1 MNKVF
6 LSGKIGKVPEVAYT
20 PKGRKIVTFPMSVAE
35 GGFDIDVIGSGDA
48 LPSEVQKTMGGS
60 VLVAGEL
67 IRAKLKSRDVLRL
80 KASKILWME
89 DY

>member
-6 LSGKIGKVPEVAYT
+6 LSGKVGRVPEIAYS
-20 PKGRKIVTFPMSVAE
+20 PKGRKIVMFSMVVAE
-35 GGFDIDVIGSGDA
+35 GDWSIDVVGAGETFPVRIDSA
-48 LPSEVQKTMGGS
+48 VGGS

-67 IRAKLKSRDVLRL
+67 VKARLKSRDVLRV

-89 DY
+89 E

>member
-6 LSGKIGKVPEVAYT
+6 LSGKIRKAPRVAYT
-20 PKGRKIVTFPMSVAE
+20 PKGRKIVTFPMWVEEGDFSVEVVGPGQPFPASVE
-35 GGFDIDVIGSGDA
+35 STVGS
-48 LPSEVQKTMGGS
+48 S

-67 IRAKLKSRDVLRL
+67 VSAKLRSRDVLRL

-89 DY
+89 E

>member
-6 LSGKIGKVPEVAYT
+6 LSGKVRKAPEIAYT
-20 PKGRKIVTFPMSVAE
+20 PKGRKIITFPLWVAE
-35 GGFDIDVIGSGDA
+35 GGFSVEVVSGGEA
-48 LPSEVQKTMGGS
+48 LPGGVDRAEMGE

-67 IRAKLKSRDVLRL
+67 IRTSLKSRDILRV

-89 DY
+89 E

>member
-6 LSGKIGKVPEVAYT
+6 LSGKIGRVPEIAYT
-20 PKGRKIVTFPMSVAE
+20 PRGRKIVTFSLLVTE
-35 GGFDIDVIGSGDA
+35 GDYNIQVVGAGEAFPSDVEAAVGND
-48 LPSEVQKTMGGS
+48 

-67 IRAKLKSRDVLRL
+67 VKAKFKSHDIWRV

-89 DY
+89 G